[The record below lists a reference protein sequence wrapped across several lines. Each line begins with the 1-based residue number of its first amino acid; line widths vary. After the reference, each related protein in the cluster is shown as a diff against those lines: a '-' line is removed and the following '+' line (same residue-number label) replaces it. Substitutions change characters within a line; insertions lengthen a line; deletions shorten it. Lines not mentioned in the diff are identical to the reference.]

1 MDPRRVFAAVVAHDA
16 GLRAVVVV
24 CAVQAVLSRMQCIV

>member
-16 GLRAVVVV
+16 GLRAVVV